1 MTYPVISSPYG
12 FKPYNLIGGR
22 VFAGSTRMIPILNG
36 YASNLN
42 NGDIVR
48 INTADGN
55 LIALSQGT
63 GAISTPGA
71 SQATVAGTIGVFL
84 GCEYATS
91 GGPIYGLN
99 RFNNWVGGT
108 TAVTSVSASSTT
120 GVTGYVLDDP
130 FAVFKVVAVANNGT
144 ANSTTVAAFGPA
156 FLGSNVQVVS
166 NYSAT
171 VPLTGDSLAGV
182 CGTAGNAPITAA
194 SPFRVVQFV
203 PETALSAATTITATA
218 TSITQ
223 TVASTTGIYVGMN
236 ISGTGVAAG
245 TVVASITNST
255 TFVASVSITGTSG
268 NAISFFGYPEVLVT
282 WTDTYHSY
290 TNSTGV

>member
-22 VFAGSTRMIPILNG
+22 VFAGSTRMVPIANG

-42 NGDIVR
+42 NGDIVQ
-48 INTADGN
+48 INSADGT
-55 LIALSQGT
+55 LIKT
-63 GAISTPGA
+63 AISTPGT
-71 SQATVAGTIGVFL
+71 SQASVAGTIGVFL

-130 FAVFKVVAVANNGT
+130 FAVFKVVAVANNAS
-144 ANSTTVAAFGPA
+144 ANSTTIAAFGPA
-156 FLGSNVQVVS
+156 FLGSNVQIVS

-171 VPLTGDSLAGV
+171 VPLTGDSSAGV
-182 CGTAGNAPITAA
+182 CGSTLNNLTLPTA
-194 SPFRVVQFV
+194 SPFRIVQFV

-218 TSITQ
+218 TSSTQ

-245 TVVASITNST
+245 TTVSSITNST